1 LQRGLFGVVSSVPG
15 SEISPFFGKIF
26 DGEDGR
32 NGANGNASATVYAFH
47 RFDVED
53 FYFVKAGF
61 VLFGMDTI
69 YRASVNTRAIFGP
82 NAGFSNYVSHWT
94 LFTTGIP
101 ILTIGDGEYRP
112 ATMRSSAEITTYIRA
127 VHCDR

>member
-1 LQRGLFGVVSSVPG
+1 MQRGLFGVVSSVPG
-15 SEISPFFGKIF
+15 SEIGPFFGKIF

-32 NGANGNASATVYAFH
+32 NGTNGDASATVDAFH

-69 YRASVNTRAIFGP
+69 YRASVDTRAIFCP
-82 NAGFSNYVSHWT
+82 NAGFSNYISHWT
-94 LFTTGIP
+94 LFTTGFP

-112 ATMRSSAEITTYIRA
+112 AKMRTSTGIATYVPM